1 MCGWTLPGWSRR
13 KNLCRLFYIAGNKPY
28 GKAPAGR
35 LFLPHFLPLFP
46 QVLRF
51 FVNLI
56 SNSPMVLFIIP
67 DKYVIPVSV
76 SGAFQDLTKVGTTAR
91 PSASIAKMTHKVVF
105 FVEIQ
110 RKRAKIEN
118 IPQAI
123 SKKVIFQ

>member
-1 MCGWTLPGWSRR
+1 MEKTQL
-13 KNLCRLFYIAGNKPY
+13 
-28 GKAPAGR
+28 
-35 LFLPHFLPLFP
+35 
-46 QVLRF
+46 
-51 FVNLI
+51 LI
-56 SNSPMVLFIIP
+56 INSPMVLFIIP

-91 PSASIAKMTHKVVF
+91 PSASIAKMTDKVVF